1 MEQAATER
9 WTVPS
14 RLSAVPTARRWAA
27 RFLSGR
33 GLPED
38 LVDTVEL
45 LVSELVTNA
54 VRHADTGAV
63 SVALRIEPTRLL
75 VEVQD
80 DDPLPPS
87 LVTARPGDVGGRGIG
102 MLALAGAEWGVTDRG
117 TTGKAVWFALPLTST
132 ES

>member
-1 MEQAATER
+1 M
-9 WTVPS
+9 
-14 RLSAVPTARRWAA
+14 
-27 RFLSGR
+27 
-33 GLPED
+33 
-38 LVDTVEL
+38 
-45 LVSELVTNA
+45 SELVTNA
-54 VRHADTGAV
+54 VRHADTEAV

-80 DDPLPPS
+80 DDPLPLS

-102 MLALAGAEWGVTDRG
+102 MLALAGAEWGVTDLG